1 MPVQTRIIP
10 RFVRCVTRGL
20 EYNPFGNQQV
30 ILPQTVFTGLFTLE
44 KHTDPAPVPASLY
57 TEEYFRTAC
66 EGFDEFNTSEGEQ
79 LSRRLASA
87 FRLAQVAVGMKV
99 LDVGCG
105 RGEILRHA
113 ARLGADAYGIDYA
126 PVAVSMSRRVIEG
139 SETVAPGK
147 TGVALADAKKLPFPA
162 RYFDRVLMFDVVEH
176 LHPWELDAAL
186 SEVHRV
192 LKDDGLFIVHT
203 APNIWYDRYAYP
215 LVRRFRMLLGQG
227 ANYPPNPRNF
237 LVSINEHVHVNEQ
250 SMWSLRRT
258 LHRAGFSGKVWL
270 ESPPQK
276 WGQGADPVV
285 IDRLRQ
291 LVFKTPPLRWFF
303 EREVFAVVSKSR

>member
-1 MPVQTRIIP
+1 M
-10 RFVRCVTRGL
+10 
-20 EYNPFGNQQV
+20 
-30 ILPQTVFTGLFTLE
+30 E
-44 KHTDPAPVPASLY
+44 KRTDPAPVSASLY

-87 FRLAQVAVGMKV
+87 FSLARVAAGMKV

-113 ARLGADAYGIDYA
+113 AGLGADAYGIDYA
-126 PVAVSMSRRVIEG
+126 PVAVSMSQKVIEG
-139 SETVAPGK
+139 TETIVPGR
-147 TGVALADAKKLPFPA
+147 TGVALADAKTLPFPS

-176 LHPWELDAAL
+176 LHPWELSASL
-186 SEVHRV
+186 SEIRRV

-203 APNIWYDRYAYP
+203 APNIWYDKYAYP
-215 LVRRFRMLLGQG
+215 VVRRFRSLLGQG
-227 ANYPPNPRNF
+227 DKYPRNPRNF
-237 LVSINEHVHVNEQ
+237 LVSVNEHVHVNEQ
-250 SMWSLRRT
+250 SMWSLNRT
-258 LHRAGFSGKVWL
+258 LRQAGFSGKVWL

-276 WGQGADPVV
+276 WGQGSDPPL
-285 IDRLRQ
+285 IDRMRQ
-291 LVFKTPPLRWFF
+291 IVFKTPPLRWFF